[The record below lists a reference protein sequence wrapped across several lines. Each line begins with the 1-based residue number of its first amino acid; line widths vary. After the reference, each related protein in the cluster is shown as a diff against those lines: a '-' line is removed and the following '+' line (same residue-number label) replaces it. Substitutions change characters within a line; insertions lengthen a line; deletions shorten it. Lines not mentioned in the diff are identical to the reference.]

1 MFCRNLGMFSSAST
15 TSFFL
20 SIDDSSYTYRRPVM
34 FVLCMCVT
42 ITIVNG
48 INKLNRKEL
57 FCLVIVNATEKLNNR
72 RIASELHGSLSFF
85 FFLYT
90 TLTIYL

>member
-1 MFCRNLGMFSSAST
+1 MFCRNLAMFSSAST

-20 SIDDSSYTYRRPVM
+20 SINDSSYTYKRPVM

-42 ITIVNG
+42 ITIVNA

-72 RIASELHGSLSFF
+72 RIASQLHGSFTFL
-85 FFLYT
+85 FLYP